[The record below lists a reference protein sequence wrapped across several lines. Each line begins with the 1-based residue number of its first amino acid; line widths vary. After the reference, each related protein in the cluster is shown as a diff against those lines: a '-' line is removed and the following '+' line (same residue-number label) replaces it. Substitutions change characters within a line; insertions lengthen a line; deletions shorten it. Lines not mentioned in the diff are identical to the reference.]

1 MGMLSEPEAVGQEE
15 VASRNGLR
23 KFDRLRSSHLA
34 HDPSLESRSPS
45 TATRRQRMYS

>member
-1 MGMLSEPEAVGQEE
+1 MGMLSELGSAVQEE
-15 VASRNGLR
+15 VASRTGLK

-34 HDPSLESRSPS
+34 HDPSLESHSSS